1 MLHVYNGRDFSTA
14 LLVGKITKLS
24 KIFWMG
30 EILMRSVLLVYNE
43 GTFSNQ
49 KHRGKEPYMMGSLF
63 GQILPS
69 IATRN
74 PT

>member
-1 MLHVYNGRDFSTA
+1 
-14 LLVGKITKLS
+14 
-24 KIFWMG
+24 
-30 EILMRSVLLVYNE
+30 MRGSVLLVYNE
-43 GTFSNQ
+43 RTFSQ
-49 KHRGKEPYMMGSLF
+49 PRHRSKEPYMMGSLF